1 MSLNGRVIPTPAAA
15 AVATVPATAA
25 AAAAAAAES
34 FVGGQAVACG
44 GHRVRVNSMHRT
56 PFSWLPSFVLPP
68 TP

>member
-1 MSLNGRVIPTPAAA
+1 MSLTRRVIPTPAAA

>member
-1 MSLNGRVIPTPAAA
+1 MSLTGRVVPTPAAA
-15 AVATVPATAA
+15 AVATVPATA

>member
-15 AVATVPATAA
+15 AVATVPAT